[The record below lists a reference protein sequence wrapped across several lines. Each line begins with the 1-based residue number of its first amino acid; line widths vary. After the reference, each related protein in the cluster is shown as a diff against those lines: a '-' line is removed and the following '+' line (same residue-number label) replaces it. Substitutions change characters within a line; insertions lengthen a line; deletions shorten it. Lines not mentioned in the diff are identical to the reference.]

1 MLLIIWCNYCCNGR
15 YCFYDNVLLI
25 IYELWLYYH
34 YFYHYYYVRIAIIP
48 IFVTLIELELR
59 TIYHLRMSI
68 FFSINNIIEYC
79 KPCKWNEINRFTWIS
94 VGDLED
100 ITGPFPVP
108 KGRLGMTGIPVAHF
122 RPGRGGF
129 STNR

>member
-1 MLLIIWCNYCCNGR
+1 MLSVLVINYK
-15 YCFYDNVLLI
+15 
-25 IYELWLYYH
+25 
-34 YFYHYYYVRIAIIP
+34 
-48 IFVTLIELELR
+48 
-59 TIYHLRMSI
+59 
-68 FFSINNIIEYC
+68 YC
-79 KPCKWNEINRFTWIS
+79 KPYKEINRFTLIS

-100 ITGPFPVP
+100 ISGPSPVS